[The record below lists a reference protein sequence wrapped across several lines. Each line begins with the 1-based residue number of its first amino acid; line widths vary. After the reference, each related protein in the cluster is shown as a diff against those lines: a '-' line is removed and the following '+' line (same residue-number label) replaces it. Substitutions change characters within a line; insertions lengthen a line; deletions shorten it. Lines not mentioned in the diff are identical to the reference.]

1 MSTQER
7 AIVSIIGAGS
17 LRCGAYV
24 LGSLLQMSLPKET
37 YIHLYDANKEAL
49 DLFERLT
56 NTFATVLQKTLYVG
70 KVDSLDLA
78 LEHATHVV
86 LCFGI
91 GEKKQK
97 LCDIEARFKLPK
109 ELHSLSRAVL
119 LNDFFEEIN
128 EHIRKLGNDVYVI
141 NLVRPINYTA
151 HLLDSEAL
159 HLDWPEQKTEAEK
172 VSEAHRILRWIRLD
186 EYPYEMLKHLKEG
199 PLFSA
204 LQYGVPSA
212 ENRYSPKA
220 LAEYLNVLER
230 IPGLGDSLLKPL

>member
-1 MSTQER
+1 MSAQER
-7 AIVSIIGAGS
+7 AIISIIGAGS

-37 YIHLYDANKEAL
+37 YVNLHDVNKEAL

-78 LEHATHVV
+78 LENATHVV

-91 GEKKQK
+91 GDKKQK
-97 LCDIEARFKLPK
+97 LSDIEKKL
-109 ELHSLSRAVL
+109 ELSNEYHSLSRAVL

-128 EHIRKLGNDVYVI
+128 EHIRKLKNNVYVI
-141 NLVRPINYTA
+141 NLVRPVNYTA
-151 HLLDSEAL
+151 QLLDIEAI
-159 HLDWPEQKTEAEK
+159 HLDGPEQKTEEEK

-186 EYPYEMLKHLKEG
+186 EYPYETLKHLKEG

-220 LAEYLNVLER
+220 LAEYLSVLEQV
-230 IPGLGDSLLKPL
+230 PGLGDSLLKPL